1 MPTRDQVL
9 QILDLAR
16 WAPSGDNTQPWRF
29 EIIAPEHVV
38 VHGFDTREHCV
49 YDLDGHPSQISLGA
63 LLETA
68 AIAASA
74 HGLGLEI
81 SRRNELPES
90 TPTFDVHL
98 HADPSVR
105 PDPLIDQ
112 IERRSV
118 QRRPLSTRAL
128 SAAEKQQLQD
138 CLPAGYKVHWLEGF
152 TNRLQTALLMFRSA
166 RLRLTT
172 PEAYRVHCDIIEW
185 DCQFSATKV
194 PDQALGVDAATTRL
208 MRFVMKSWGRVQ
220 FFNRF
225 LAGTWAPRLQMDFAP
240 SLACAAHFVLYAPSQ
255 PKTVDDYVH
264 AGRAMQRF
272 WLKATELQ
280 LQLQPEV
287 TPLVFARY
295 AREQRPFSTIGN
307 AMAAAADVK
316 ARLELLIGAELART
330 AVYMGRVGAG
340 PNPSSRSL
348 RRPLEDLIINR
359 PAGASS

>member
-1 MPTRDQVL
+1 MPTQEQVL

-29 EIIAPEHVV
+29 EILAPEHVV
-38 VHGFDTREHCV
+38 VHGFDTRDHCV

-81 SRRNELPES
+81 SRRSGLPES
-90 TPTFDVHL
+90 TPTFDLRFHEN
-98 HADPSVR
+98 PSFGRDALVE
-105 PDPLIDQ
+105 Q

-138 CLPAGYKVHWLEGF
+138 CLPAGYQVHWLEGF
-152 TNRLQTALLMFRSA
+152 TARLQTALLMFRSA

-194 PDQALGVDAATTRL
+194 PDQALGVDTATTRL
-208 MRFVMKSWGRVQ
+208 MRFVMKSWDRVQ

-255 PKTVDDYVH
+255 PKTVDEYVI

-295 AREQRPFSTIGN
+295 AREQRPFSSISG
-307 AMAAAADVK
+307 AMVAANDVK
-316 ARLELLIGAELART
+316 ARLELLIGAELARK

-340 PNPSSRSL
+340 PTPSSRSL
-348 RRPLEDLIINR
+348 RRPLEDLLINR
-359 PAGASS
+359 QAGASS

>member
-29 EIIAPEHVV
+29 EIITPEHVV

-74 HGLGLEI
+74 HGLGLEVC
-81 SRRNELPES
+81 RRTELPES
-90 TPTFDVHL
+90 KPTFDL
-98 HADPSVR
+98 RFYTDPSVR
-105 PDPLIDQ
+105 RDALIEQ

-138 CLPAGYKVHWLEGF
+138 CLPDGYQVHWLEGF
-152 TNRLQTALLMFRSA
+152 AARLQTALLMFRSA
-166 RLRLTT
+166 QLRLTP
-172 PEAYRVHCDIIEW
+172 PEAYRVHCDIIDW

-208 MRFVMKSWGRVQ
+208 MRFVMESWDRVQ

-225 LAGTWAPRLQMDFAP
+225 LAGTWAPRLQMDFLP
-240 SLACAAHFVLYAPSQ
+240 SLRCAAHYSLHTAHPPQSI
-255 PKTVDDYVH
+255 DDYVQ
-264 AGRAMQRF
+264 AGRAMQRL
-272 WLKATELQ
+272 WLKLTELG
-280 LQLQPEV
+280 LLMQPEI

-295 AREQRPFSTIGN
+295 ASQGRPFSTIAGTGE
-307 AMAAAADVK
+307 AAAHVRT
-316 ARLELLIGAELART
+316 RLHELLGSDIADRT
-330 AVYMGRVGAG
+330 VYMGRVGAG
-340 PNPSSRSL
+340 DPARSRSI
-348 RRPLEDLIINR
+348 RRPLDELLITS
-359 PAGASS
+359 PPTPH